1 MISPETPIFLNK
13 IEQNGYTYLVKKSYS
28 NRFVARRF
36 AFAIPNDYLR
46 FTLHTRTLLST
57 SLSKT

>member
-46 FTLHTRTLLST
+46 FTLHTRTCLLV
-57 SLSKT
+57 